1 MDNVRFHTGIGVHF
15 RNCTRQCTNK
25 FSSVESAFSAS
36 LIQER
41 GLGRND
47 THRPPHQLNSTQ
59 LKHAVRTSLS
69 PFHACQRVLFGGGVL
84 FCGMLGSPFL
94 LGLWFEVASSTA
106 CGRRC
111 APGGPFARARLALKQ
126 DILTVLRLSSSSY
139 WQNKYMLNV
148 LFVLISERMV
158 PDPYCFPFLRV
169 LLFRRQA
176 FVER

>member
-1 MDNVRFHTGIGVHF
+1 M
-15 RNCTRQCTNK
+15 
-25 FSSVESAFSAS
+25 
-36 LIQER
+36 
-41 GLGRND
+41 
-47 THRPPHQLNSTQ
+47 
-59 LKHAVRTSLS
+59 
-69 PFHACQRVLFGGGVL
+69 L
-84 FCGMLGSPFL
+84 FCGLLGSPFL

-139 WQNKYMLNV
+139 WQNKSMLNV

-158 PDPYCFPFLRV
+158 PDPYFFPFLRV

-176 FVER
+176 FVKGKSRCENRWFIVNVALNEVKEMGSDWFIP